1 MAKSPEYPD
10 LPWVPPRSF
19 TRGRSS
25 GTPRFIVIHTTEG
38 SAHGQSAEDGAAYDA
53 RRTDQTSTHYFVDS
67 TSVVQC
73 VRTTDTAHTAG
84 PSGNRWGIQYELCG
98 RASYD
103 RSWWLGDYGRPML
116 RLAAAQAARDVKRYG
131 IPVKRIT
138 PADLRNGGRGFVG
151 HVDVTNAWGEV
162 DHTDPGK
169 NFPWTEFLGFVNE
182 AINPASD
189 LVADEGEDDMTVIP
203 LQVPFGYAFREGDDF
218 VEGQPNALSI
228 PIPAVGKGHAS
239 FNGKALFVSL
249 SSDLAGPTS
258 PPLVRVAIHNG
269 GGWSV
274 KTVPV
279 PTGSGRVTVPV
290 PAAVNDSAYKV
301 TVGRVDSGD
310 PAHEYAPLGVLIE
323 IL

>member
-10 LPWVPPRSF
+10 LPWVPPRSY
-19 TRGRSS
+19 TWGRSS
-25 GTPRFIVIHTTEG
+25 GAPRFIVIHTTEG
-38 SAHGQSAEDGAAYDA
+38 SAHGTSAEDGAAYDA

-67 TSVVQC
+67 TGVVQC
-73 VRTTDTAHTAG
+73 VKTTDTAHTAG

-116 RLAAAQAARDVKRYG
+116 RHAAAQAARDVKRYN

-138 PADLRNGGRGFVG
+138 PVDLRNGGRGFVG

-169 NFPWTEFLGFVNE
+169 NFPWAEFLTMVNE

-189 LVADEGEDDMTVIP
+189 PVADEGEDDMTIIP
-203 LQVPFGYAFREGDDF
+203 FQVPEGFAYTEEEDF
-218 VEGQPNALSI
+218 VEGKLNALSI
-228 PIPAVGKGHAS
+228 PLPAVGKGHAS

-249 SSDLAGPTS
+249 SGDHEGTAS
-258 PPLVRVAIHNG
+258 PHVRVAIHNG
-269 GGWSV
+269 AGWTV
-274 KTVPV
+274 KTVIV
-279 PTGSGRVTVPV
+279 PSEGGRVGVPV
-290 PAAVNDSAYKV
+290 PAAANDKAYKI
-301 TVGRVDSGD
+301 TVGRVDTGD
-310 PAHEYAPLGVLIE
+310 PRHETVPLGLLIE